1 MKKPPAW
8 DIKARLELMEQKERE
23 NCERI
28 QKLESVN
35 QNLNTVVQEKET
47 VVVQNLKETEDL
59 TAKVTQL
66 GDENR
71 DLKKRMEQAEND
83 FNDQLRS
90 KSRTIEDLEYTKSTS
105 ERRMKSLGKEWI
117 EYFFILPRLITNM
130 IQCSI

>member
-83 FNDQLRS
+83 FNDQIRS

-117 EYFFILPRLITNM
+117 ACF
-130 IQCSI
+130 